1 MVMGSQ
7 KGFSLL
13 ELLVVVATIA
23 ILAAIAIPLMR
34 DAILRAHISAAATD
48 AKAIYVAFKRHH
60 MDKNM
65 YPYASTD
72 PAFQLDTFEPLVS
85 LGYYDGRLAS
95 RLVDE
100 QADAYDS
107 PDDNGVNQ
115 EFWLE
120 VTLAYDTSVRFLIA
134 DSDDAPLAG
143 GRYMDGIY
151 LFRNGVLTPL

>member
-1 MVMGSQ
+1 MGNQ

-13 ELLVVVATIA
+13 ELLVVVAIIA
-23 ILAAIAIPLMR
+23 VLTAIAIPLMR
-34 DAILRAHISAAATD
+34 DAIVRAHISAAATD

-60 MDKNM
+60 MDTSM
-65 YPYASTD
+65 YPYASNE

-85 LGYYDGRLAS
+85 MGYYDGRLTS
-95 RLVDE
+95 RLVGNT
-100 QADAYDS
+100 ADAYDS

-120 VTLAYDTSVRFLIA
+120 VSLAYDPTVRFLIS

-143 GRYMDGIY
+143 GRYMDGIF

>member
-1 MVMGSQ
+1 MGNQ

-13 ELLVVVATIA
+13 ELLVVVTIIA

-60 MDKNM
+60 IDTNM
-65 YPYASTD
+65 YPYASQD
-72 PAFQLDTFEPLVS
+72 PSFQLDTFEPLVS
-85 LGYYDGRLAS
+85 LGYYDGRLSS

-100 QADAYDS
+100 RADAYDS

-120 VTLAYDTSVRFLIA
+120 ITLEYDNTVRFLIS
-134 DSDDAPLAG
+134 DSDNAPLANG
-143 GRYMDGIY
+143 QYMDGIY
-151 LFRNGVLTPL
+151 LFRNGALTPL